1 MRWFGWIRRK
11 RVNGEADAMDSA
23 FSVVGGRTRTRGIP
37 YAMPHDLEETN
48 RLDFQHYLLRYAL
61 RGNYAAPIREP
72 RDILDVGAGTGRWA
86 LEMAQLFPGANV
98 IGLDVN
104 PLPIDEAAEAGK
116 RADPRPP
123 NYAFVP
129 GNVLEGLPFADHSFD
144 FVHMRLLIMAIPHDR
159 WPFVVNELIRVTR
172 LGGWVESV
180 ETTILQNGGPA
191 MKQIIGWST
200 AILGRR
206 GVDLMD
212 GERVGDLLRAGRLEH
227 VTMEPVMLPCG
238 EYGGR
243 IGKMLAADYISG
255 AKGLGGLAA
264 TLGMTTP
271 EQFQQT
277 LTANA
282 AEFAAPRGRC
292 VVPFYVS
299 YGQRMA

>member
-1 MRWFGWIRRK
+1 MGWFGWIRRK
-11 RVNGEADAMDSA
+11 RVSTDTDSA
-23 FSVVGGRTRTRGIP
+23 FSVVGGRARTRGIP

-61 RGNYAAPIREP
+61 RGNYAVPIQEP

-86 LEMAQLFPGANV
+86 LEMARLFPKANV

-104 PLPIDEAAEAGK
+104 PLPIDEAASSGHG
-116 RADPRPP
+116 ADPRPP

-129 GNVLEGLPFADHSFD
+129 GNVLEGLPFPDHSFD

-172 LGGWVESV
+172 VGGWVESV

-191 MKQIIGWST
+191 MNQIIGWST

-212 GERVGDLLRAGRLEH
+212 GERVGDLLRTAGLAQ
-227 VTMEPVMLPCG
+227 VKMQPVMLPCG

-264 TLGMTTP
+264 TLGMTTQ
-271 EQFQQT
+271 EQFEQVLAT
-277 LTANA
+277 NA
-282 AEFAAPRGRC
+282 VEFTSPQGRC
-292 VVPFYVS
+292 VVPFYVA
-299 YGQRMA
+299 YGQRVQ

>member
-1 MRWFGWIRRK
+1 MS
-11 RVNGEADAMDSA
+11 ADTDSA
-23 FSVVGGRTRTRGIP
+23 FSMVGGRTRTRGIP

-61 RGNYAAPIREP
+61 RGNFAAPIQEP

-86 LEMAQLFPGANV
+86 LEMARLFPRANV

-104 PLPIDEAAEAGK
+104 PLPIDEAASSAPG
-116 RADPRPP
+116 ADPRPS

-129 GNVLEGLPFADHSFD
+129 GNVLEGLPFPDHSFD

-172 LGGWVESV
+172 VGGWVESV
-180 ETTILQNGGPA
+180 ETTILEHGGPA
-191 MKQIIGWST
+191 MSQIITWST
-200 AILGRR
+200 TILGRR

-212 GERVGDLLRAGRLEH
+212 GERVGDLLRTDGLAN
-227 VTMEPVMLPCG
+227 VTIQPVMLPCG

-243 IGKMLAADYISG
+243 IGKMVAADYLSG

-264 TLGMTTP
+264 TLGMTTQ
-271 EQFQQT
+271 EQFEQV
-277 LTANA
+277 LAANA
-282 AEFAAPRGRC
+282 AEFASPQGRC
-292 VVPFYVS
+292 VVPFYVA
-299 YGQRMA
+299 YGQRVQ